1 MPTYPDRTA
10 LLQGLVE
17 AALVAG
23 AAVQRHFDAD
33 VGHTLKADDSPVT
46 EADREAE
53 AILLAALARL
63 DPDTPV
69 VAEEEAA
76 AGRTPQV
83 GARFYLVDP
92 LDGTREFVRRGTD
105 FTVNVALVEDGV
117 PTLGV
122 VYAPARADLYVGDA
136 ARALAWRARADVGA
150 PPPTRR
156 TAMAC
161 RTPTGPL
168 AVVAS
173 RSHGDPRTDRYL
185 EGVEVGE
192 RINVGSS
199 LKLGL
204 LAAGEADL
212 YPRTG
217 PTMEWDTA
225 AGHAVLLAAGGR
237 MAAAD
242 GAPLRYGKPGFRNGA
257 FVASGPFDPPPIG
270 PSM

>member
-1 MPTYPDRTA
+1 MPNSPDRTT
-10 LLQGLVE
+10 LLDGLVE
-17 AALVAG
+17 AALIAG

-53 AILLAALARL
+53 AIILAALARL

-76 AGRTPQV
+76 AGRTPRV

-92 LDGTREFVRRGTD
+92 LDGTREFVARGTD
-105 FTVNVALVEDGV
+105 FTVNIGLVEDGV

-122 VYAPARADLYVGDA
+122 IYAPARADLYVGDA
-136 ARALAWRARADVGA
+136 ARATAWRARVEVSA
-150 PPPTRR
+150 PPPRTR
-156 TAMAC
+156 TPMAC
-161 RTPTGPL
+161 RTPGGPL
-168 AVVAS
+168 RVVAS

-185 EGVEVGE
+185 KGLEVGE
-192 RINVGSS
+192 RVNVGSS

-204 LAAGEADL
+204 VAAGEADL

-237 MAAAD
+237 MADAD
-242 GAPLRYGKPGFRNGA
+242 GRPFRYGKPEFRNGA

-270 PSM
+270 PCM